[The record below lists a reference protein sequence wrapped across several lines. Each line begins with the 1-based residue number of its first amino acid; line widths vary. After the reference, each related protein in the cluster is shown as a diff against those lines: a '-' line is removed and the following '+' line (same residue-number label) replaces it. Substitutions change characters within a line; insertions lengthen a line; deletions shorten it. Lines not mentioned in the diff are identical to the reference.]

1 MQCTYTA
8 AYSCT
13 ALKINSSRD
22 QILSNATNFL
32 TIKGGS
38 IKKGGG
44 LSPRGDFYKSGRGGV
59 ANYSENMN
67 LGKDSSKFK

>member
-13 ALKINSSRD
+13 ALNINSSRD
-22 QILSNATNFL
+22 QILWNATNFL

-38 IKKGGG
+38 IKRVEVFLLEEIFINQGEG
-44 LSPRGDFYKSGRGGV
+44 
-59 ANYSENMN
+59 E
-67 LGKDSSKFK
+67 